1 MVNVR
6 FLLNQ
11 QNLLNDNHQYLV
23 NEILYYLVFFVN
35 WVVMH

>member
-1 MVNVR
+1 MVNGR

-23 NEILYYLVFFVN
+23 NKILYYLVFFVY